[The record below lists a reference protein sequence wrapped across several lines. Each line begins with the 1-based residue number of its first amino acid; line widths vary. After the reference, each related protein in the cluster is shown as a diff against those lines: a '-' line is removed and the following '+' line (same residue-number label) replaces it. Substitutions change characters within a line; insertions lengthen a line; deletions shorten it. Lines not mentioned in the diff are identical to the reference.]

1 MKVKTT
7 ITRYVKCFVT
17 GISTSRI
24 CCFFITVFFH
34 RHWRFTGQQRKVGH
48 HLLFHSH
55 TSIRWQTLKHLFA
68 TLHVRWLSWIFNH
81 NAWVY
86 QTTTRW
92 DLPPYRITIWFID
105 WWCNVSLFTWWI
117 DSSFLLQR
125 FDMGNWWIWTC
136 IIYHPCITSKT
147 NKFKQTWECEQQ
159 WSW

>member
-1 MKVKTT
+1 MKVKPT
-7 ITRYVKCFVT
+7 ITWYVKCFVT
-17 GISTSRI
+17 GISNSKI
-24 CCFFITVFFH
+24 CCFFYH
-34 RHWRFTGQQRKVGH
+34 GL
-48 HLLFHSH
+48 LLFHST
-55 TSIRWQTLKHLFA
+55 TSIRWRTLKHLFA
-68 TLHVRWLSWIFNH
+68 TLHVRWLSRIFNH

-117 DSSFLLQR
+117 DSLFLLQR
-125 FDMGNWWIWTC
+125 FDMGNWWIWTR
-136 IIYHPCITSKT
+136 INYHPCITSKT